1 MLILLPPSEG
11 KTAPSAGPALDIDS
25 LSCPQLAPQRRK
37 VLDALGEVS
46 ARADALDV
54 LGVGQRLTEEVRA
67 NTRLAHAPTAR
78 AAEVYTGVLYAA
90 AGFDSADLPAY
101 ALTRLRESV
110 RIVSA
115 LWGVVSPLDLIPA
128 YRLAMGVKLPGLG
141 SLPQLWREPLDE
153 VLGSEAHDGVVIDCR
168 SAGYVA
174 AWRPAPGRAWVSV
187 KVLRELD
194 GKRAVVSH
202 NAKHARGLLAGHLV
216 TRRGSDPATANDVL
230 TAARELVGDGLLDA
244 QLLPAARGGHN
255 LELIVA

>member
-11 KTAPSAGPALDIDS
+11 KTAPNAGPALNIDS
-25 LSCPQLAPQRRK
+25 LSSPQLAPQRRK
-37 VLDALGEVS
+37 VLDALCEVS

-90 AGFDSADLPAY
+90 AGFDAAGLPTH
-101 ALTRLRESV
+101 ALARMRDSV

-128 YRLAMGVKLPGLG
+128 YRLAMGVRLPGLG
-141 SLPQLWREPLDE
+141 SLPQFWREPLDD
-153 VLGSEAHDGVVIDCR
+153 VLGSRAHDDVVVDCR

-174 AWRPAPGRAWVSV
+174 AWRPALEQAWVNV

-216 TRRGSDPATANDVL
+216 TRQGPEPGTPSDVL
-230 TAARELVGDGLLDA
+230 TAARELVGGGLLDA
-244 QLLPAARGGHN
+244 QLLPAARGAHT